1 MSKGLKERVD
11 REIHNFIIHE
21 FLQNKPFMGV
31 DHFVRN
37 LLDTRSEL
45 STVIITLIEQ
55 EKDKIE
61 NELAG
66 HKYALSALNAE
77 IGLPRD
83 NTYYSDIAKHFEQ
96 EKVKAQ
102 ESLLAEIIEY
112 GINNAGYDYP
122 FEAKVDELQ
131 NQHAGE

>member
-45 STVIITLIEQ
+45 STAILTLIEQ
-55 EKDKIE
+55 EKGMTPLEWFTTDNPLLGDVTPINMIRNNKGEKLCKWIDNQLKESEGKI
-61 NELAG
+61 
-66 HKYALSALNAE
+66 
-77 IGLPRD
+77 
-83 NTYYSDIAKHFEQ
+83 
-96 EKVKAQ
+96 
-102 ESLLAEIIEY
+102 
-112 GINNAGYDYP
+112 
-122 FEAKVDELQ
+122 
-131 NQHAGE
+131 